1 MRGFVGDLIFLFI
14 DGHTV
19 ALGLY
24 REWKAYK
31 LEPGQEAMIHEEP
44 RLGIGTVDDAI
55 WWYVVGFFS
64 R

>member
-14 DGHTV
+14 DGHPV
-19 ALGLY
+19 SLGLY

-31 LEPGQEAMIHEEP
+31 LEPGQEVTVHEEP
-44 RLGIGTVDDAI
+44 RLGIGLVDDAV
-55 WWYVVGFFS
+55 WRYVVGFFS